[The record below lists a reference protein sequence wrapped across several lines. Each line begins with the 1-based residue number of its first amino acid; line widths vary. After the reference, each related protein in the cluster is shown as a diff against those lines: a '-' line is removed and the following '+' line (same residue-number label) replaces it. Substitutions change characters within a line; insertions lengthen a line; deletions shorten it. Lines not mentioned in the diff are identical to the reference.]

1 MIPALQSN
9 GVAPHL
15 SDRYVRIDSNAVIAA
30 LEQEGF
36 KLYGARQDRV
46 RARDPLFARHEL
58 DLRHPDFD
66 RLTLSDGTVPRMLF
80 INSHNGTTR
89 AKFMLGMYRFICS
102 NGMVVGNTWAKG
114 DMHHMGDSAR
124 QAVDR
129 IREASKLLG
138 QVVQKAQA
146 MSKKDLTRAQQL
158 ELATAAMKVRHGE
171 DGPQRYDPQLLL
183 TPMRAEDEGSD
194 LWRTFNRIQEN
205 GTKTRM
211 IGVSA
216 NGRRTMSRGLNNIS
230 ADHTWNTELWSLA
243 EALV

>member
-1 MIPALQSN
+1 MIPALQSS

-15 SDRYVRIDSNAVIAA
+15 SSRYVRIDSNAVIAA
-30 LEQEGF
+30 LHEEGF
-36 KLYGARQDRV
+36 QLFSARQDKV
-46 RARDPLFARHEL
+46 RARNPDFARHEL

-89 AKFMLGMYRFICS
+89 AKFMLGMYRYICS
-102 NGMVVGNTWAKG
+102 NGVVIGNTWASGSMPHVG
-114 DMHHMGDSAR
+114 DDAK
-124 QAVDR
+124 QVVQR

-138 QVVQKAQA
+138 DVVKSAQK

-183 TPMRAEDEGSD
+183 TPMRAEDVGSD

-205 GTKTRM
+205 GTKTKM
-211 IGVSA
+211 VGLTT
-216 NGRRTMSRGLNNIS
+216 NGRRVTSRGINNIS
-230 ADHTWNTELWSLA
+230 ADHAWNQGLWQLA